1 MANEYPRL
9 LWNVGDLFYVFVQR
23 SGGECN
29 TLKSYFISY
38 SAVAVLFFLIVCPMF
53 VAFSKILRAEVGQRL
68 LKTPCAL
75 ITSKF
80 GWTGNMQRIIA
91 SQTHSKTQDVQRE

>member
-1 MANEYPRL
+1 MGICKKCPFTIC
-9 LWNVGDLFYVFVQR
+9 GVFVVII
-23 SGGECN
+23 CV
-29 TLKSYFISY
+29 Y
-38 SAVAVLFFLIVCPMF
+38 LIVNRFF
-53 VAFSKILRAEVGQRL
+53 VEYVKILRAEIGQRL

>member
-1 MANEYPRL
+1 M
-9 LWNVGDLFYVFVQR
+9 FCFFV
-23 SGGECN
+23 
-29 TLKSYFISY
+29 
-38 SAVAVLFFLIVCPMF
+38 
-53 VAFSKILRAEVGQRL
+53 KILRAEVGQRL

-91 SQTHSKTQDVQRE
+91 SQTHSKTQDIQRE

>member
-1 MANEYPRL
+1 MLRGNCLVRS
-9 LWNVGDLFYVFVQR
+9 NVACMFMCYTFRFVP
-23 SGGECN
+23 
-29 TLKSYFISY
+29 
-38 SAVAVLFFLIVCPMF
+38 V
-53 VAFSKILRAEVGQRL
+53 KILRAEIGQRL

-91 SQTHSKTQDVQRE
+91 SQTHSKSQDVQRE

>member
-1 MANEYPRL
+1 MWCVCSYYLWVSNCESFFFEY
-9 LWNVGDLFYVFVQR
+9 V
-23 SGGECN
+23 
-29 TLKSYFISY
+29 
-38 SAVAVLFFLIVCPMF
+38 
-53 VAFSKILRAEVGQRL
+53 KILRAEIGQRL

>member
-1 MANEYPRL
+1 MGKIWISVDCA
-9 LWNVGDLFYVFVQR
+9 VFVAF
-23 SGGECN
+23 
-29 TLKSYFISY
+29 LFIPCW
-38 SAVAVLFFLIVCPMF
+38 FLIVVRFC
-53 VAFSKILRAEVGQRL
+53 VDVKILRAEIGQRL

>member
-1 MANEYPRL
+1 ML
-9 LWNVGDLFYVFVQR
+9 SIVTSFVQLNSDR
-23 SGGECN
+23 VSMFC
-29 TLKSYFISY
+29 
-38 SAVAVLFFLIVCPMF
+38 FFV
-53 VAFSKILRAEVGQRL
+53 KILRAEVGQRL

-91 SQTHSKTQDVQRE
+91 SQTHSKTQDIQRE